1 MSIILACI
9 ATCLGTIYPA
19 VAGAEFLKSGPF
31 TYLHSGGRVGL
42 IVVPDSEEV
51 PGIFIIWSGEPIPL
65 QLFDPELLA
74 NESSTRSLFLEY
86 DPEHKTFT
94 SLVIGEEESAIRGNF
109 TLVLGQQEE
118 SLRLAVSTSS
128 SAPLVT
134 LLVPAEEGRGDLL
147 GFLGLTYLFNETGEK
162 ASKFQAWTVSTD
174 SSSLVKDYSIG
185 PKGELLLG
193 ETPIPSKYVG
203 VPFQNN
209 HICSSTESVLLSIEK
224 SDEAQK
230 MDKKDLPSL
239 VYAAPFEK
247 LDSQMLVRLE
257 GDTAEAGVP
266 LSGQEGALF
275 LLNPASSQIF
285 IVRPHSE
292 PFTESGKTY
301 QICISKEYGRVHR

>member
-1 MSIILACI
+1 M
-9 ATCLGTIYPA
+9 IYPKS
-19 VAGAEFLKSGPF
+19 GSAEFLKSGPF
-31 TYLHSGGRVGL
+31 TYLHSGGQVGL
-42 IVVPDSEEV
+42 ILVPDSEEV
-51 PGIFIIWSGEPIPL
+51 PGIFIVWSGEPVPL

-86 DPEHKTFT
+86 DPEQRTFT
-94 SLVIGEEESAIRGNF
+94 SLVVGEDESAIRGNF
-109 TLVLGQQEE
+109 TLVLGQKEE

-128 SAPLVT
+128 KMPLVT
-134 LLVPAEEGRGDLL
+134 LLVPSEEGRGDLL

-193 ETPIPSKYVG
+193 ETPLPSKFVG
-203 VPFQNN
+203 VPFQNT
-209 HICSSTESVLLSIEK
+209 HICSSPQSILLNIEK
-224 SDEAQK
+224 SQVAQR

-239 VYAAPFEK
+239 VYAAPFER

-257 GDTAEAGVP
+257 GSAAAGGTTPLEEAT
-266 LSGQEGALF
+266 SLF
-275 LLNPASSQIF
+275 LLNPASSEIF
-285 IVRPHSE
+285 LVHPYAE

-301 QICISKEYGRVHR
+301 QLCVSEEFGRVHR